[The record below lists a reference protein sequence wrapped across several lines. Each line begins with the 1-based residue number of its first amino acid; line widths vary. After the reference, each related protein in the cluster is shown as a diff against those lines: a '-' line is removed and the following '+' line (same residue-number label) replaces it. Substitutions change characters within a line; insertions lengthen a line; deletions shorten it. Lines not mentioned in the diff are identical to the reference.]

1 MGGEAGGRMGGRMGE
16 GGGRMGGGWGKE
28 GGGWG
33 EDGGRRGEEGE
44 LRRWT
49 RSGLHTDDFELESSR
64 SQILC
69 LNFLSLPLTWKNLA
83 KDVMPTTERSGYLV
97 PVNLTPEYPL

>member
-1 MGGEAGGRMGGRMGE
+1 MPVITESTVR
-16 GGGRMGGGWGKE
+16 GGWG

-49 RSGLHTDDFELESSR
+49 RSGLPTDDFELESSR

-83 KDVMPTTERSGYLV
+83 KDVMPTTEDQAIWCR
-97 PVNLTPEYPL
+97 

>member
-1 MGGEAGGRMGGRMGE
+1 MLVITESTVRKPLRMG
-16 GGGRMGGGWGKE
+16 GGGWGK
-28 GGGWG
+28 
-33 EDGGRRGEEGE
+33 DGGKEGRRSGEEGE

-49 RSGLHTDDFELESSR
+49 RSGLHTDDFELGSSR

-69 LNFLSLPLTWKNLA
+69 LNFLSLSLTWKNLA
-83 KDVMPTTERSGYLV
+83 KDVMPTTKRSGYLV

>member
-1 MGGEAGGRMGGRMGE
+1 MITESTVRGEW
-16 GGGRMGGGWGKE
+16 GGRMGGGWG
-28 GGGWG
+28 
-33 EDGGRRGEEGE
+33 EDGGKRGEEGE

>member
-1 MGGEAGGRMGGRMGE
+1 MGGGWGEDGGRRGEDGGRMGE
-16 GGGRMGGGWGKE
+16 G